1 MSLSLPDLS
10 TLSRWLAD
18 HSRREATPLSTV
30 LVIGAATFGMTAFG
44 VSPLTV
50 TEPPPVA
57 PRQIVETLATRPDW
71 QQQVQTQQD
80 WPLALHQSTLLR
92 RGDTADTLLG
102 RLGVPDVEAAAALR
116 QSPVM
121 RSALSGQP
129 GQIVRASFSRRGAL
143 DTHLITLEIL
153 GPAQQP
159 EQRLSHYTLTELQRV
174 GTGDQGAGRFE
185 ARTSQRPLQA
195 RQQALHA
202 RIESDLFEAIDQAG
216 WPEDV
221 ALQLADI
228 FGSELDFRRELEPGD
243 TLSAIC
249 ETPVLDG
256 ETPPWIESAPCH
268 VTAAR
273 VSHGTLTREAFW
285 YQEPGQRGR
294 YYSADGHSPVRQ
306 FLASPMA
313 LSRVT
318 SGFER
323 RIHPILK
330 QWRAHLGVDYG
341 APRGTPV
348 RSVGDGQVAWAGWKP
363 GYGQI
368 VLIDHGQGRETVY
381 AHLSRT
387 EVRTG
392 QAITQGQRLG
402 AVGMTGWATGPHL
415 HFEFRIEGHQID
427 PAHAARQS
435 AAYALP
441 AAARS
446 RFVAATTPMREQLA
460 SLNQQ
465 DQAHLAS
472 VWPRATTIQP

>member
-1 MSLSLPDLS
+1 MSLPLPDL
-10 TLSRWLAD
+10 TPLNRWLSE
-18 HSRREATPLSTV
+18 HSRREATPLSTL

-57 PRQIVETLATRPDW
+57 PRQIVETLPTRPDW

-80 WPLALHQSTLLR
+80 WPLALRQSTLLR
-92 RGDTADTLLG
+92 RGDTADTLLS
-102 RLGVPDVEAAAALR
+102 RLGVPDAEAATALR

-121 RSALSGQP
+121 RAALNGTQ
-129 GQIVRASFSRRGAL
+129 GQIVRASFSRRGVL
-143 DTHLITLEIL
+143 DTHLISLEII
-153 GPAQQP
+153 GPAQHP
-159 EQRLSHYTLTELQRV
+159 EQRLSHYTLTELQRI
-174 GTGDQGAGRFE
+174 GSGDHGAGRFE
-185 ARTSQRPLQA
+185 ARTRQQPLQA
-195 RQQALHA
+195 RQQGLHA
-202 RIESDLFEAIDQAG
+202 HIDSDLFEAIDRAG

-273 VSHGTLTREAFW
+273 VSHGALTREAFW

-330 QWRAHLGVDYG
+330 QWRAHLGIDYG

-368 VLIDHGQGRETVY
+368 VLINHGQGRETVY

-392 QAITQGQRLG
+392 QTITQGQRLG

-415 HFEFRIEGHQID
+415 HFEFRIDGHQID
-427 PAHAARQS
+427 PAQAARQS
-435 AAYALP
+435 VAYALP
-441 AAARS
+441 GSARP
-446 RFVAATTPMREQLA
+446 RFVAAVAPMREQLA

-465 DQAHLAS
+465 DPQHLAS